1 MQDNYNILIDKLDA
15 FIRKYYTNQLIKGIL
30 YSAALLGSFFLI
42 LALTESVAWFSTTVR
57 TLLFYGFIALGL
69 FLLVKYII
77 IPLLKLNK
85 IGPRI
90 SHEMAAGVVGRHF
103 NEVKDTLLNTLQLKR
118 LSDSSPE
125 NYELIIASINARSK
139 RLMNVPFK
147 AAVDYSSN
155 KRYLYFALPPLL
167 LIGAFMVA
175 SPKMLT
181 EPGTRLLKHS
191 VSFEKPLPFKVNIKN
206 KELTAIQQ
214 EDFILE
220 IGVNGE
226 ELPSEILL
234 EMDGNEFRMKQE
246 DRLNFT
252 YTFKKIQHDRDF
264 RIIAAGYTSDE
275 YLIKVLPKPII
286 LNYDIEVDYP
296 AYLNRKTEI
305 ISNVGDI
312 NVPQGTTLNW
322 RFYTRDAENIQF
334 RLGKEIRN
342 LTSGKSNIFST
353 SHRLMEGTGITIT
366 SRNQYMT
373 NDDSLLF
380 YANAIPDLYPGI
392 NIEQYRDSIYDNKLY
407 FRGIIQDDHGF
418 RNMDFRLARINDDKA
433 GAEMSM
439 PVQIQKDVTEQ
450 TFYYY
455 FDLLSLGLAPGENI
469 KYYFEVWDNDGVNGS
484 KSARSQEM
492 TFKIPTL
499 EEINAMVDKH
509 SEELKDD
516 FDATIKEA
524 KSIQKE
530 IEKLNQNLIDK
541 KELNYQDKQQ
551 IEDLIERHKDLQ
563 NKVEKMELENKQMN
577 SKESQIKQVDENIIE
592 KQKQLEKLFEDIM
605 SDEMKQMFEELQ
617 KMLDELNKDKI
628 QDMLEKMKYESED
641 LEKDLDRNLELF
653 KQLEFDKK
661 LTESI
666 DELKKLSEE
675 EMKLSEET
683 SNSNKKE
690 SDELNKQQDK
700 LNEKFDDISKD
711 LEELKQLNEDLE
723 EPNDFEIPQDEK
735 QDIKNEMNESTKN
748 LKESQMKK
756 ASGHQQKAS
765 EKMKKMSEM
774 LLQMQMEMENEAMGE
789 DADALRA
796 ILENLVKISFSQEEL
811 MDILKNIN
819 RADPKYPSI
828 VEKQKKIRDD
838 LEMVEDSLLA
848 LSKRQTMIENFVNRE
863 IRDINNNTTM
873 ALEGMQ
879 NRATAMAAS
888 KQQYV
893 MTAVNNLALLLSET
907 LKNMEQALS
916 MSASGKFQKGNPKP
930 GQGKSSMKSMRQMQE
945 KLNQQME
952 ELREGKQP
960 MPGKKGEQGQ
970 SGQSKMSEQLARM
983 AAQQEALRKM
993 LQKYSEELQKSGD
1006 VNQQGL
1012 QKTLQEMEKTETDLV
1027 NKRLNQETMKRQQE
1041 ILTRLLESEKAE
1053 MKREQ
1058 EERRESNEGKEL
1070 PKPDPA
1076 KYFDSI
1082 GIPSKE
1088 TELIKTIPPSLKD
1101 YYRNKVNS
1109 YFIQIPG
1116 ESKPANNGN

>member
-1 MQDNYNILIDKLDA
+1 MQENYTILIDKLDA
-15 FIRKYYTNQLIKGIL
+15 FIRKYYANQLIKGVL
-30 YSAALLGSFFLI
+30 YSAALLGSFFLL
-42 LALTESVAWFSTTVR
+42 LALTESVAWFSTSVR
-57 TLLFYGFIALGL
+57 TVLFYSYIAAGA
-69 FLLVKYII
+69 FLLIKFII
-77 IPLLKLNK
+77 IPLLKLYK

-90 SHEMAAGVVGRHF
+90 SHEMAAEVVGHHF
-103 NEVKDTLLNTLQLKR
+103 NEVKDTLLNTLQLKK
-118 LSDSSPE
+118 LSDTSPE
-125 NYELIIASINARSK
+125 NYDLIIASINARSK
-139 RLMNVPFK
+139 KLMTVPFK
-147 AAVDYSSN
+147 SAIDYASN
-155 KRYLYFALPPLL
+155 KKYLYFALPPIL
-167 LIGAFMVA
+167 LIGAFLVA

-181 EPGTRLLKHS
+181 EPGARLLNHS
-191 VSFEKPLPFKVNIKN
+191 VAFEKPLPFKLNIEN

-220 IGVNGE
+220 VRVTGE
-226 ELPSEILL
+226 EIPSEIFL
-234 EMDGNEFRMKQE
+234 EMDGNEFKMKQE
-246 DRLNFT
+246 DRLKFT

-264 RIIAAGYTSDE
+264 RLMASGYSSDE
-275 YLIKVLPKPII
+275 YMIRVLPKPII

-296 AYLNRKTEI
+296 AYLNRKTEV

-322 RFYTRDAENIQF
+322 KFYTRDAENIKF
-334 RLGKEIRN
+334 RLGKETRT
-342 LTSGKSNIFST
+342 LTSGKSNTFST
-353 SHRLMEGTGITIT
+353 SHRLMQGTGITIT
-366 SRNQYMT
+366 SLNKYMI
-373 NDDSLLF
+373 NADSLLF
-380 YANAIPDLYPGI
+380 FANAIPDLYPGI
-392 NIEQYRDSIYDNKLY
+392 NIEQYRDSVYDNKLY
-407 FRGIIQDDHGF
+407 FRGLIQDDYGF
-418 RNMDFRLARINDDKA
+418 RNLEFKLARINDDKS

-439 PVQIQKDVTEQ
+439 QVPIQKDATEQ

-469 KYYFEVWDNDGVNGS
+469 KYYFEIWDNDGVNGS

-492 TFKIPTL
+492 TFRIPTL

-524 KSIQKE
+524 KDIQKD
-530 IEKLNQNLIDK
+530 IEKLSQELIDK
-541 KELNYQDKQQ
+541 KDLNYQDKQQ
-551 IEDLIERHKDLQ
+551 LEDLIERHKDLQ
-563 NKVEKMELENKQMN
+563 NKVEQMELQNKQMN

-617 KMLDELNKDKI
+617 KMMDELNKDKI
-628 QDMLEKMKYESED
+628 QDVLEKMKFESED

-666 DELKKLSEE
+666 DELKKLAEDE
-675 EMKLSEET
+675 KKLSEET
-683 SNSNKKE
+683 SESNKKE
-690 SDELNKQQDK
+690 SEKLEEKQEK
-700 LNEKFDDISKD
+700 LNENFDDITKD
-711 LEELKQLNEDLE
+711 LEDLKKLNQELE
-723 EPNDFEIPQDEK
+723 EPNDFQVPQDEK
-735 QDIKNEMNESTKN
+735 QDIENEMNESTKN

-765 EKMKKMSEM
+765 EKMQKMSDM
-774 LLQMQMEMENEAMGE
+774 LLEMQQEMENEAMGE
-789 DADALRA
+789 DADALRS
-796 ILENLVKISFSQEEL
+796 ILENLVKISFNQEDL
-811 MDILKNIN
+811 MNELKNLN

-848 LSKRQTMIENFVNRE
+848 LSKRQAMIENFVNRE

-879 NRATAMAAS
+879 NRAIAIATS

-893 MTAVNNLALLLSET
+893 MTSVNNLALLLSEA
-907 LKNMEQALS
+907 LKNMEQS
-916 MSASGKFQKGNPKP
+916 MSMNASGKFSKANPKP

-952 ELREGKQP
+952 KLREGQQP

-970 SGQSKMSEQLARM
+970 SGKSKMSEQLARM

-993 LQKYSEELQKSGD
+993 LQKYSEELQKSGE

-1027 NKRLNQETMKRQQE
+1027 NKRINQETMKRQQE

-1058 EERRESNEGKEL
+1058 EERRESNEGKEM

-1082 GIPSKE
+1082 GLPSKE
-1088 TELIKTIPPSLKD
+1088 TELIKTIPPSLRD

-1109 YFIQIPG
+1109 YFIQIPS
-1116 ESKPANNGN
+1116 ESKPRLNGN